1 MLDEMVLERTDPE
14 LSANY
19 SVKSKQV
26 QVGFF
31 EKNPIER
38 SAANDDDVSQ

>member
-1 MLDEMVLERTDPE
+1 MHPNCKFCVNINL
-14 LSANY
+14 
-19 SVKSKQV
+19 K

-38 SAANDDDVSQ
+38 SAAATAAAATAAADDDDVSQ